1 MSGKRIYNHEDG
13 GMIIVTKEEFD
24 GIPLEDQSKF
34 TLADRIPSKEEVEEY
49 TRFNKFRAAI
59 QSIINKLEE
68 TSARP
73 AVTTKKGNPIRWRYS
88 SQDIANV
95 VGWIT
100 TAQSERIKELEDEIK
115 RLKGETVE
123 ENKAEENSK
132 EATAKD
138 SDADSNGESATEA
151 Q

>member
-1 MSGKRIYNHEDG
+1 MSGKRVYEHEDG
-13 GMIIVTKEEFD
+13 GVILVTKEEFD
-24 GIPLEDQSKF
+24 AIPLEDQSKF
-34 TLADRIPSKEEVEEY
+34 KLGDRIPSKEEVEEY

-59 QSIINKLEE
+59 QAIINKLEE

-100 TAQSERIKELEDEIK
+100 TAQTERIKALEEEIK
-115 RLKGETVE
+115 RLKGDTVE
-123 ENKAEENSK
+123 ESKAEENSE
-132 EATAKD
+132 EATAEN
-138 SDADSNGESATEA
+138 SDADSNGKSATEA